1 MVAGIG
7 AIVCTGHR
15 TAAGAV
21 IMVGSMAVTMVG
33 VVIMVG
39 VDTLTMVMV
48 MDMDTTIIIP
58 VDGDGDMVVVVDTI
72 TTMPTKTNRLEEH
85 TVKVAVHHLKA

>member
-15 TAAGAV
+15 MAAGAV

-33 VVIMVG
+33 V
-39 VDTLTMVMV
+39 DTLTMVMDMV
-48 MDMDTTIIIP
+48 MDTTIIIP

>member
-1 MVAGIG
+1 M
-7 AIVCTGHR
+7 
-15 TAAGAV
+15 AAGAV

-33 VVIMVG
+33 V
-39 VDTLTMVMV
+39 DTLTMVMV
-48 MDMDTTIIIP
+48 MDMVMDTTIIIP

>member
-48 MDMDTTIIIP
+48 MDTTIIIP

>member
-39 VDTLTMVMV
+39 VDTLTMVMDMV
-48 MDMDTTIIIP
+48 MDTTIIIP
-58 VDGDGDMVVVVDTI
+58 VDGDGDMVVVDII